1 MVTGVELP
9 KENIVGAHIASHSK
23 RTDMEC
29 LLLIKNFFMMFGM
42 ACCGVSQS
50 KLHTKILGSA
60 LPLTLQTANKFQGIS
75 WQDVDGKCIQFG
87 TSCTR
92 PFKWDFTLHGYLAW
106 DFQLIGSVYQ
116 TALMQEAS

>member
-1 MVTGVELP
+1 
-9 KENIVGAHIASHSK
+9 
-23 RTDMEC
+23 
-29 LLLIKNFFMMFGM
+29 M

-87 TSCTR
+87 EGEILFEILCAEAYCGPETSQPLSQDMPNAIAKPAGR
-92 PFKWDFTLHGYLAW
+92 
-106 DFQLIGSVYQ
+106 QLEPS
-116 TALMQEAS
+116 SP